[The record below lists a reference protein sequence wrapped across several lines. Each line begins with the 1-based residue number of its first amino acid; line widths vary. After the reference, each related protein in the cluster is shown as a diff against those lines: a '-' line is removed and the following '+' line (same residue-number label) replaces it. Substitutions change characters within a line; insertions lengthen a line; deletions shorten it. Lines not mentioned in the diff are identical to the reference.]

1 MIKKLIS
8 TKPLVSVGIPVYN
21 GEKNL
26 ARALD
31 SILNQHYSNLE
42 IVISDNASNDGTR
55 GICEEYVRRD
65 SRVRYIRQNQ
75 NIGAP
80 RNWNAVVHEASGVYF
95 KWASAN
101 DYCDPAMIEKCV
113 EVLNGDPGVVLC
125 YGRTQ
130 LVDRDEVPIEVYD
143 GDSSFVQDRPSER
156 FVSVF
161 RQIRLNNMQCGVF
174 RLEALRHTRL
184 DRPYPAGD
192 IALMAELALYGRFR
206 LLPDILLYRRQ
217 SRDTFTSLLTPM
229 ELQKV
234 YNPQRK
240 KPMKLLQTRRHIDNF
255 VSILRA
261 SIPVIEKLRSLVF
274 ILRLVVWDRKN
285 IYLEFLSLLRIQP
298 EGP

>member
-1 MIKKLIS
+1 LTKKLIS
-8 TKPLVSVGIPVYN
+8 TKPLVSVGIPVFN

-31 SILNQHYSNLE
+31 SILNQNYSNLE
-42 IVISDNASNDGTR
+42 IIISDNASNDGTR

-65 SRVRYIRQNQ
+65 SRIRYIRQNK

-80 RNWNAVVHEASGVYF
+80 RNWNVVVHEASGVYF

-101 DYCDPAMIEKCV
+101 DYCAPTMIEKCV
-113 EVLNGDPGVVLC
+113 EVLNGDPGTVLC

-130 LVDRDEVPIEVYD
+130 LVDKNEKPIEVYD
-143 GDSSFVQDRPSER
+143 GDSSFAQDRPSER
-156 FVSVF
+156 FANIF
-161 RQIRLNNMQCGVF
+161 HQIRLNNMQCGVF

-217 SRDTFTSLLTPM
+217 GRDTFTSLLTPA
-229 ELQKV
+229 EIHQV

-240 KPMKLLQTRRHIDNF
+240 KPMKLIRTRRHMDNLA
-255 VSILRA
+255 SILRA
-261 SIPVIEKLRSLVF
+261 SIPVIEKLRSFAFV
-274 ILRLVVWDRKN
+274 LRLAIWDRKE
-285 IYLEFLSLLRIQP
+285 ICLEFLSLLRTQP
-298 EGP
+298 ERP

>member
-1 MIKKLIS
+1 LINTLNS
-8 TKPLVSVGIPVYN
+8 KKPLVSVGIPVFN

-31 SILNQHYSNLE
+31 SILNQSYSNLE
-42 IVISDNASNDGTR
+42 IIVSDNASNDGTR

-65 SRVRYIRQNQ
+65 SRIRYIRQNK

-101 DYCDPAMIEKCV
+101 DYCAPTMIEKCV

-130 LVDRDEVPIEVYD
+130 LVDKDERPIEVYD
-143 GDSSFVQDRPSER
+143 LESSYTQDRPSDR
-156 FVSVF
+156 FLLIS
-161 RQIRLNNMQCGVF
+161 RQISLNNMQCGVS

-184 DRPYPAGD
+184 DRLYPSGD
-192 IALMAELALYGRFR
+192 IALISELALYGRFR
-206 LLPDILLYRRQ
+206 MLPDILLYRRQ
-217 SRDTFTSLLTPM
+217 SMGTFTSLLTPM
-229 ELQKV
+229 ELQRV

-240 KPMKLLQTRRHIDNF
+240 RPMKLIRTRRHFDNF
-255 VSILRA
+255 TSILRA
-261 SIPVIEKLRSLVF
+261 SIPLIEKLRSLVF
-274 ILRLVVWDRKN
+274 ELRSLMWDRKD
-285 IYLEFLSLLRIQP
+285 ICLEFLSLLRIQP
-298 EGP
+298 KRP